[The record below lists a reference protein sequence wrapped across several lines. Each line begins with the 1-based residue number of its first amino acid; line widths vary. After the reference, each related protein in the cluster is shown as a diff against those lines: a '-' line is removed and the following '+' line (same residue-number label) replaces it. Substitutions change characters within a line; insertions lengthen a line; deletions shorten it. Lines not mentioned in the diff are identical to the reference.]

1 MRIAELFG
9 IGEARLRRWL
19 RRARE
24 TGSVASVADY
34 PQAPSPKMEHANLLV
49 LEELMRETPDA
60 TNAELASTRVPT
72 SRMATSS

>member
-9 IGEARLRRWL
+9 IGQARLRRWH
-19 RRARE
+19 RQARE
-24 TGSVASVADY
+24 TGSVAPVADY
-34 PQAPSPKMEHANLLV
+34 PRAPYPKMEPANLLV